1 MFHFFSEFFS
11 VLNSF
16 FHICWPFVY
25 LLWEKRLCS
34 GFVSPL
40 MFLLLIIGILLY
52 PNISSCQ
59 IWQKYSHSVSI
70 VYSFF
75 PDLWCTQ
82 FEFWCNPIYLLSFLL
97 PLLLVSVTKLLLKSV
112 FLKGFFFF
120 SYFQGGVMVLD
131 LMVRSVTCTISYFG
145 LKFKLIKDV
154 LKSSFF
160 IICWRDCCFTVNET

>member
-1 MFHFFSEFFS
+1 MWGDNLMCFIFFWISTCVELLFLIYCVSFFSEFFS

-112 FLKGFFFF
+112 FLKVFFFF
-120 SYFQGGVMVLD
+120 FIFPRRSYG
-131 LMVRSVTCTISYFG
+131 FG
-145 LKFKLIKDV
+145 P
-154 LKSSFF
+154 
-160 IICWRDCCFTVNET
+160 NG

>member
-1 MFHFFSEFFS
+1 MCFIFFWISTCVELLFLIYCVSFFSEFFS

-120 SYFQGGVMVLD
+120 FH
-131 LMVRSVTCTISYFG
+131 ISKEELWF
-145 LKFKLIKDV
+145 
-154 LKSSFF
+154 
-160 IICWRDCCFTVNET
+160 WT